1 MENNE
6 WEDQLRD
13 ILGEYKSPDG
23 GSPMG
28 TDPQALTP
36 SPEYPDTPSPDQIQG
51 WKRIEATLDAA
62 DQAFD
67 ETIRQRVNHFTP
79 PYEPHS
85 WPLFVK
91 RLSDTRNLRAKLI
104 VLKSVEVAIVLLLLL
119 SAVNIQRMGK
129 MPFEAD
135 LLTPG
140 SKSESQWKAEE
151 NKKNNQKPVQSTPN
165 TSTGINNSFTQ
176 ADPDQISSD
185 TNNDNLLAQN
195 NYSNNNPKIP
205 GEKSA
210 TRKKL
215 ASTEIPISIF
225 SPADEF
231 NTENQTSAIRQSL
244 STLTEEIP
252 VLVLNG
258 LEFTA
263 EPTVIPDLTA
273 TDENYITAPIA
284 TAGLVAA
291 DRSVNVIPNP
301 KFIEPLKRTY
311 TEFGML
317 AQADY
322 NALKMPEDHLYSSGR
337 EIIFPSKGIMSPG
350 FGAGFTIAIG
360 HPIWALETG
369 VIYSAKDFEPG
380 RQLIVGGAFDNGSVD
395 FEAMK
400 LQLVSLPMQFRY
412 RFDHK
417 GRLKAY
423 GIGGGGFH
431 VIAESNIDV
440 QVKYHFP
447 SLAFGENPNN
457 DPYLAET
464 IQESRRIQEH
474 IRDGAPLSTK
484 SFLSANVGL
493 GVEYMLTEHK
503 AIFLQSVAQYQI
515 PNIAFSNNNGK
526 HLRSVSLQVGIRGPL
541 GK

>member
-1 MENNE
+1 LILPEAE
-6 WEDQLRD
+6 QDQNSSVTNKDDL
-13 ILGEYKSPDG
+13 L
-23 GSPMG
+23 
-28 TDPQALTP
+28 
-36 SPEYPDTPSPDQIQG
+36 
-51 WKRIEATLDAA
+51 A
-62 DQAFD
+62 D
-67 ETIRQRVNHFTP
+67 NHF
-79 PYEPHS
+79 
-85 WPLFVK
+85 
-91 RLSDTRNLRAKLI
+91 
-104 VLKSVEVAIVLLLLL
+104 
-119 SAVNIQRMGK
+119 
-129 MPFEAD
+129 
-135 LLTPG
+135 
-140 SKSESQWKAEE
+140 
-151 NKKNNQKPVQSTPN
+151 
-165 TSTGINNSFTQ
+165 
-176 ADPDQISSD
+176 
-185 TNNDNLLAQN
+185 
-195 NYSNNNPKIP
+195 SNNN
-205 GEKSA
+205 SA
-210 TRKKL
+210 ITNENSASRKNL

-225 SPADEF
+225 PAVDEF
-231 NTENQTSAIRQSL
+231 NSENQTSTDRQRL

-252 VLVLNG
+252 ILVLNG
-258 LEFTA
+258 IDFTV
-263 EPTVIPDLTA
+263 EPTIIPELNIVAD
-273 TDENYITAPIA
+273 DYITAPIA
-284 TAGLVAA
+284 TAGLTSL
-291 DRSVNVIPNP
+291 DRSLNTIPDP

-380 RQLIVGGAFDNGSVD
+380 RQLIIGGAFDNGSVD

-484 SFLSANVGL
+484 SFLSANVG
-493 GVEYMLTEHK
+493 
-503 AIFLQSVAQYQI
+503 
-515 PNIAFSNNNGK
+515 
-526 HLRSVSLQVGIRGPL
+526 RGS
-541 GK
+541 

>member
-1 MENNE
+1 MENKE

-36 SPEYPDTPSPDQIQG
+36 STEDSATSPDQIQA

-67 ETIRQRVNHFTP
+67 ETIRYKVNQFNP
-79 PYEPHS
+79 PYEPHT

-91 RLSDTRNLRAKLI
+91 RLADTRNLRAKLI

-129 MPFEAD
+129 MPFESD
-135 LLTPG
+135 LLNSD
-140 SKSESQWKAEE
+140 SKRESQLKAEE
-151 NKKNNQKPVQSTPN
+151 NKKDNESIQSTPN
-165 TSTGINNSFTQ
+165 STNSTNIDFTEAEQ
-176 ADPDQISSD
+176 HQNASS
-185 TNNDNLLAQN
+185 TNKDNLLAEN
-195 NYSNNNPKIP
+195 NYSNNNSTLT
-205 GEKSA
+205 ENKSA
-210 TRKKL
+210 TRNNL
-215 ASTEIPISIF
+215 ASTEIPNSIF
-225 SPADEF
+225 PTVDEF
-231 NTENQTSAIRQSL
+231 NTENQTSTNRQSL
-244 STLTEEIP
+244 STLAEEIP
-252 VLVLNG
+252 TLVLNG
-258 LEFTA
+258 IDFTV
-263 EPTVIPDLTA
+263 EPTVIPDVNVVP
-273 TDENYITAPIA
+273 DDYITAPIA
-284 TAGLVAA
+284 TAGMTSF
-291 DRSVNVIPNP
+291 DRSVNVIPDP

-457 DPYLAET
+457 DPTLAET

-474 IRDGAPLSTK
+474 IRDGAPFSTK
-484 SFLSANVGL
+484 SFVSANVGL